1 LVHYLEESLK
11 AIALFHKDKQYI
23 IESASTDGGEI
34 IIIDEFKLE
43 SNKTKEFFGII
54 RNDFKLTKA
63 LILDKANRN
72 LELSSRNIPHIK
84 FMREEGLNV
93 YDLLNY
99 EWLLITKE
107 AVAEVQSRL
116 TPTKTRKSV
125 TGEAN
130 A

>member
-1 LVHYLEESLK
+1 
-11 AIALFHKDKQYI
+11 
-23 IESASTDGGEI
+23 
-34 IIIDEFKLE
+34 
-43 SNKTKEFFGII
+43 
-54 RNDFKLTKA
+54 
-63 LILDKANRN
+63 
-72 LELSSRNIPHIK
+72 
-84 FMREEGLNV
+84 MREEGLNV